1 MLSALE
7 ARNIEIVR
15 RYFDGCSSG
24 QLETLLSTLAADV
37 VHYFLPSVF
46 APIVGAEHLARHWR
60 KFKQLL
66 DPVWQIDQIVAHD
79 DQVVSEWSCIW
90 TPKGTQR
97 RVMMRGSEWY
107 VMRDGLISEIR
118 AYLAHDDTRDTE
130 LTGFP
135 YRDRG
140 YLLHPD

>member
-7 ARNIEIVR
+7 TGNIETVR
-15 RYFDGCSSG
+15 RYFDGCNSG
-24 QLETLLSTLAADV
+24 ELATLSSTLAADV
-37 VHYFLPSVF
+37 VHYFLPAVF
-46 APIVGAEHLARHWR
+46 VPIVGAEHLARHWR

-66 DPVWQIDQIVAHD
+66 DPVWQIDQIVAND

-107 VMRDGLISEIR
+107 VMRAGLIAEIR
-118 AYLAHDDTRDTE
+118 AYLMHDDVRDTE